1 MHGMR
6 MATREKWAIFGAQC
20 DRNADCRGG
29 VFAVFAKIPPPT
41 PHTAPHR
48 THPPL
53 PIHHARKSAR
63 PIHPA
68 RRSPLARPVFIPTF
82 AQNSP
87 RRMKAGSIPAGGFP
101 AATPEE
107 ELKTLVGRAFFRR
120 WEWGRILGKID
131 FCVGMPARHAG
142 DEFVSLL
149 WAEAKKGHADLREAL
164 VQLVLTIGRARTFD
178 RHLPPAMLAAFD
190 CEQIAFVPYTA
201 VQAVFQQSDFNWRVA
216 PSDHSTREFRQL
228 EGLIGESL
236 ERESAIFSFS
246 KDERALRGFIWNSL
260 GHYAGGVGK
269 IDIDKNN
276 FISIYNRW
284 LEAVKPTIGVDWDRL
299 QSHGIIDGDF
309 FLADVLSE
317 ENKTL
322 KDKLFV
328 LLEHDRYTLNRKVDE
343 SGLFTSAEAHFTDNQ
358 RAHTQFW
365 NRYVRPPAEVYW
377 DFLVARRDLLVPQ
390 DIRERKGSFF
400 TPRQWVELSQK
411 YLADTLGEDWQE
423 EYTVWDPAAG
433 TGNLLNGLTNKYN
446 IWASTLDQQDVDVM
460 RDRIRNGANLL
471 ESHVFQFD
479 FLNDSFD
486 KLPAELRA
494 IVDDPER
501 RKKLVVYM
509 NPPYAETGRKEFG
522 NPDRTNKRGVSFTKI
537 REQYAKRIG
546 IATKELAAQF
556 VIRTYCEIP
565 GCILAEF
572 SKLKNLQGSN
582 FLQFRELFRAKL
594 EKIFLVPADTFDNVA
609 GQFPIGFKIWNG
621 SISERFEGVEADL
634 YNRDG
639 EFIQKK
645 KIYPNQDGK
654 GVNQWVIH
662 FRELLLNTDSIGYIA
677 SGRNDFQNV
686 NKVYIVN
693 QKAILP
699 NARGFWIESINVLII
714 SIYFSVQ
721 HIIQPTWYNDRDQF
735 YWPHDS
741 WRDDTAFQHD
751 CLAFTLLHGQ
761 NRITCAEGV
770 NPWIPYTE
778 HEVDAKEKFSSHFM
792 TDFLAG
798 KLGREKGETGDL
810 FAGNLDLIPKEPVV
824 FSPEARAVLDAGRAL
839 WRYYHAQPNANPN
852 AALYDIRLHF
862 QGCKPNGHMNP
873 KSDDARYTEL
883 ISTLRK
889 RLKVLARKIEPKVYE
904 HGFLLG

>member
-1 MHGMR
+1 
-6 MATREKWAIFGAQC
+6 
-20 DRNADCRGG
+20 
-29 VFAVFAKIPPPT
+29 
-41 PHTAPHR
+41 
-48 THPPL
+48 
-53 PIHHARKSAR
+53 
-63 PIHPA
+63 
-68 RRSPLARPVFIPTF
+68 
-82 AQNSP
+82 
-87 RRMKAGSIPAGGFP
+87 MKAGSIPAGGFP
-101 AATPEE
+101 ATTPEE

-149 WAEAKKGHADLREAL
+149 WAEAKRGCADLREAL
-164 VQLVLTIGRARTFD
+164 VQLVLTIGRARTFNG
-178 RHLPPAMLAAFD
+178 HLPPPLLAAFNAQ
-190 CEQIAFVPYTA
+190 EIAFVPYS
-201 VQAVFQQSDFNWRVA
+201 VIQPVFAQTDFNWRVA
-216 PSDHSTREFRQL
+216 PSDHSTKEFQQL
-228 EGLIGESL
+228 DVLIGEVL
-236 ERESAIFSFS
+236 ERESGRFSFS
-246 KDERALRGFIWNSL
+246 KDERALRKFIWGNL
-260 GHYAGGVGK
+260 GNFAGGVAR
-269 IDIDKNN
+269 IEIDKNN
-276 FISIYNRW
+276 FIAIYNRW
-284 LEAVKPTIGVDWDRL
+284 LEAVKPTIGVDWAKAREG
-299 QSHGIIDGDF
+299 GIIDGDF
-309 FLADVLSE
+309 YLADLLSE
-317 ENKTL
+317 ENRTL

-328 LLEHDRYTLNRKVDE
+328 LLERDRYVLNRRVNAAGLYDE
-343 SGLFTSAEAHFTDNQ
+343 SHAFFRDGQVAHN
-358 RAHTQFW
+358 QFW
-365 NRYVRPPAEVYW
+365 NRYVRPPLREYW

-522 NPDRTNKRGVSFTKI
+522 NPGRTNKRGVSFTRI
-537 REQYAKRIG
+537 REQYAQRIG

-556 VIRTYCEIP
+556 AIRAYCEIP

-594 EKIFLVPADTFDNVA
+594 EKIFLVPADTFDNVI

-621 SISERFEGVEADL
+621 AVTARFEGVEADL
-634 YNRDG
+634 YDQEG
-639 EFIQKK
+639 TFIQKK

-654 GVNQWVIH
+654 GINQWAIH
-662 FRELLLNTDSIGYIA
+662 FRKLLSNTDAIGYIA
-677 SGRNDFQNV
+677 SGRNDFQNA

-699 NARGFWIESINVLII
+699 NARGFWIESTNALII
-714 SIYFSVQ
+714 SIYFTVQ
-721 HIIQPTWYNDRDQF
+721 HVIQPTWYNDRDLF

-741 WRDDTAFQHD
+741 WMDDVEFQHD

-770 NPWIPYTE
+770 NHWIPYTE
-778 HEVDAKEKFSSHFM
+778 YEVDAKEKFSSHFM
-792 TDFLAG
+792 TDFLSG
-798 KLGREKGETGDL
+798 RLGREKAETGDL

-824 FSPEARAVLDAGRAL
+824 FSPEAQAVLDAGRDL

-862 QGCKPNGHMNP
+862 QGSKPNGHMNP

-883 ISTLRK
+883 ISTLRE
-889 RLKVLARKIEPKVYE
+889 RLKALARKIEPKVYA

>member
-1 MHGMR
+1 
-6 MATREKWAIFGAQC
+6 
-20 DRNADCRGG
+20 
-29 VFAVFAKIPPPT
+29 
-41 PHTAPHR
+41 
-48 THPPL
+48 
-53 PIHHARKSAR
+53 
-63 PIHPA
+63 
-68 RRSPLARPVFIPTF
+68 
-82 AQNSP
+82 
-87 RRMKAGSIPAGGFP
+87 MKAGSIPAEGFG
-101 AATPEE
+101 ASTPEE
-107 ELKTLVGRAFFRR
+107 ELKATVGRLFFRQ
-120 WEWGRILGKID
+120 WDYTKILGKID
-131 FCVGMPARHAG
+131 FCVGMPMRHSGRGSTSAD
-142 DEFVSLL
+142 DEFISLL
-149 WAEAKKGHADLREAL
+149 WAEAKRGHADLREAL

-178 RHLPPAMLAAFD
+178 RHLPPMMLAAFD
-190 CEQIAFVPYTA
+190 CARIAFVPYTA
-201 VQAVFQQSDFNWRVA
+201 VQAVFQQNDFNWRVA
-216 PSDHSTREFRQL
+216 PSDHSTREFKQL

-770 NPWIPYTE
+770 NHWIPYTE

-824 FSPEARAVLDAGRAL
+824 FSPEATTVLDAGRDL
-839 WRYYHAQPNANPN
+839 WKYYHAQPNANPN

>member
-1 MHGMR
+1 MQPFNRDAARHV
-6 MATREKWAIFGAQC
+6 ATK
-20 DRNADCRGG
+20 
-29 VFAVFAKIPPPT
+29 
-41 PHTAPHR
+41 
-48 THPPL
+48 PPL
-53 PIHHARKSAR
+53 P
-63 PIHPA
+63 
-68 RRSPLARPVFIPTF
+68 RPVFISTF

-87 RRMKAGSIPAGGFP
+87 LRMKAGSIPAEGFG
-101 AATPEE
+101 ASTPEE
-107 ELKTLVGRAFFRR
+107 ELKATVGRLFFRQ
-120 WEWGRILGKID
+120 WDYTKILGKID
-131 FCVGMPARHAG
+131 FCVGMPMRHSGRGSTSAD
-142 DEFVSLL
+142 DEFISLL
-149 WAEAKKGHADLREAL
+149 WAEAKRGHADLREAL

-178 RHLPPAMLAAFD
+178 RHLPPMMLAAFD
-190 CEQIAFVPYTA
+190 CARIAFVPYTA
-201 VQAVFQQSDFNWRVA
+201 VQAVFQQNDFNWRVA
-216 PSDHSTREFRQL
+216 PSDHSTREFKQL
-228 EGLIGESL
+228 DGLIGESL

-377 DFLVARRDLLVPQ
+377 DFLVAPRDLLVPQ

-479 FLNDSFD
+479 FLNDGFE

-494 IVDDPER
+494 IVEDPER

-509 NPPYAETGRKEFG
+509 NPPYAEGDAKVGKGR
-522 NPDRTNKRGVSFTKI
+522 RGVHTSRI
-537 REQYAKRIG
+537 HDDYQKRMG
-546 IATKELAAQF
+546 RASAELFAQF
-556 VIRTYCEIP
+556 IARIYWEIP
-565 GCILAEF
+565 SCKLAEF
-572 SKLKNLQGSN
+572 STLKILQAPN
-582 FLQFRELFRAKL
+582 FSEFRSFFLAKP
-594 EKIFLVPADTFDNVA
+594 EKMFLVPADTFDNVI
-609 GQFPIGFKIWNG
+609 GQFAIGFKIWNTDINQRIATQEAEVYSAKG
-621 SISERFEGVEADL
+621 VPITRKPITCYDGKTLISEWLAQESEPSL
-634 YNRDG
+634 
-639 EFIQKK
+639 QS
-645 KIYPNQDGK
+645 
-654 GVNQWVIH
+654 
-662 FRELLLNTDSIGYIA
+662 SIGSMA
-677 SGRNDFQNV
+677 SSGSDFQNNDAV
-686 NKVYIVN
+686 FVENIEKRKKKGGRHTRIGACNLLIVSCYYAARKSIAHKWYLDKDQYLAPRSGWTRDRLFLADALVYLLFHDKNMV
-693 QKAILP
+693 QAQY
-699 NARGFWIESINVLII
+699 GIN
-714 SIYFSVQ
+714 
-721 HIIQPTWYNDRDQF
+721 H
-735 YWPHDS
+735 
-741 WRDDTAFQHD
+741 
-751 CLAFTLLHGQ
+751 
-761 NRITCAEGV
+761 
-770 NPWIPYTE
+770 WIPFTE
-778 HEVDAKEKFSSHFM
+778 YEVDAKEKFQSHFM
-792 TDFLAG
+792 TDFLSG

-810 FAGNLDLIPKEPVV
+810 FAESIDLIPRESVV
-824 FSPEARAVLDAGRAL
+824 FSQEARAVLDAGREL

-862 QGCKPNGHMNP
+862 QGSKPNGHMNP

-883 ISTLRK
+883 ISTLRE

>member
-1 MHGMR
+1 
-6 MATREKWAIFGAQC
+6 
-20 DRNADCRGG
+20 
-29 VFAVFAKIPPPT
+29 
-41 PHTAPHR
+41 
-48 THPPL
+48 
-53 PIHHARKSAR
+53 
-63 PIHPA
+63 
-68 RRSPLARPVFIPTF
+68 
-82 AQNSP
+82 
-87 RRMKAGSIPAGGFP
+87 MKTGSIPPEGFGDT
-101 AATPEE
+101 TPEE
-107 ELKTLVGRAFFRR
+107 ELKTRVGQRFFRR

-149 WAEAKKGHADLREAL
+149 WAEAKRGKADLREAL

-236 ERESAIFSFS
+236 ERESAIFSFAR
-246 KDERALRGFIWNSL
+246 DERALREFLWRNL
-260 GHYAGGVGK
+260 GGYAGGVAR
-269 IDIDKNN
+269 IEIDKNN
-276 FISIYNRW
+276 FIAIYNRW
-284 LEAVKPTIGVDWDRL
+284 LEAVKPTIGVDWVKAKEG
-299 QSHGIIDGDF
+299 GIIDGDF
-309 FLADVLSE
+309 YLADLLSE

-328 LLEHDRYTLNRKVDE
+328 LLERDRYLLNRKTSE
-343 SGLFTSAEAHFTDNQ
+343 IGLFRSDEAHFTDGQ
-358 RAHTQFW
+358 VAHTQFW
-365 NRYVRPPAEVYW
+365 NRYVRPPLREYW

-400 TPRQWVELSQK
+400 TPRQWVELSQR
-411 YLADTLGEDWQE
+411 YLAEVLGEDWQE

-433 TGNLLNGLTNKYN
+433 TGNLLNGLSNKYN

-509 NPPYAETGRKEFG
+509 NPPYAEARSK
-522 NPDRTNKRGVSFTKI
+522 RTMSG
-537 REQYAKRIG
+537 G
-546 IATKELAAQF
+546 IAKNGVEQSAINRDYAHTLRQANAEVFAQF
-556 VIRTYCEIP
+556 IARIYGEIR
-565 GCILAEF
+565 GCTLGEF
-572 SKLKNLQGSN
+572 SKLKILQGAHFSD
-582 FLQFRELFRAKL
+582 FRSFFRAKL
-594 EKIFLVPADTFDNVA
+594 EKFFLVPADTFDNVK
-609 GQFPIGFKIWNG
+609 GQFPIGFKIWNT
-621 SISERFEGVEADL
+621 GVEAPFHGILADV
-634 YNRDG
+634 YSRDG
-639 EFIQKK
+639 QLISKK
-645 KIYPNQDGK
+645 NIDYVEVEKNINSWIKQYRRSLSND
-654 GVNQWVIH
+654 
-662 FRELLLNTDSIGYIA
+662 GYIA
-677 SGRNDFQNV
+677 KFPFTGNDFQHANNLQIV
-686 NKVYIVN
+686 QTGMVYCKTNGHFFICRENLV
-693 QKAILP
+693 
-699 NARGFWIESINVLII
+699 ESC
-714 SIYFSVQ
+714 IYFSVR
-721 HIIQPTWYNDRDQF
+721 HCILPTWLNDRDQF
-735 YWPHDS
+735 LWPRDS
-741 WRDDTAFQHD
+741 WQEDVEFQHD
-751 CLAFTLLHGQ
+751 CLAYALMDNQIRAQYGTNH
-761 NRITCAEGV
+761 
-770 NPWIPYTE
+770 WIPYTE
-778 HEVDAKEKFSSHFM
+778 YEVDAKEKFSSHFM
-792 TDFLAG
+792 ADFLAG
-798 KLGREKGETGDL
+798 KLGREKAETGDL

-883 ISTLRK
+883 ISTLRTA
-889 RLKVLARKIEPKVYE
+889 LKALAKKIEPKVYE

>member
-1 MHGMR
+1 
-6 MATREKWAIFGAQC
+6 
-20 DRNADCRGG
+20 
-29 VFAVFAKIPPPT
+29 
-41 PHTAPHR
+41 
-48 THPPL
+48 
-53 PIHHARKSAR
+53 
-63 PIHPA
+63 
-68 RRSPLARPVFIPTF
+68 
-82 AQNSP
+82 
-87 RRMKAGSIPAGGFP
+87 MKAGSIPAGGFP

-236 ERESAIFSFS
+236 ERESAIFSFAR
-246 KDERALRGFIWNSL
+246 DERALREFLWRNL
-260 GHYAGGVGK
+260 GGYAGGVAR
-269 IDIDKNN
+269 IEIDKNN
-276 FISIYNRW
+276 FIAIYNRW
-284 LEAVKPTIGVDWDRL
+284 LEAVKPTIGVDWVKAKEG
-299 QSHGIIDGDF
+299 GIIDGDF
-309 FLADVLSE
+309 YLADLLSE

-328 LLEHDRYTLNRKVDE
+328 LLERDRYLLNRKTSE
-343 SGLFTSAEAHFTDNQ
+343 IGLFRSDEAHFTDNQ
-358 RAHTQFW
+358 LAHTRFW
-365 NRYVRPPAEVYW
+365 NRYVRPPLREYW

-400 TPRQWVELSQK
+400 TPRQWVELSQR
-411 YLADTLGEDWQE
+411 YLAEVLGEDWQE

-509 NPPYAETGRKEFG
+509 NPPYAEARSK
-522 NPDRTNKRGVSFTKI
+522 RTMSG
-537 REQYAKRIG
+537 G
-546 IATKELAAQF
+546 IAKNGVEQSAINRDYAHTLRQANAEVFAQF
-556 VIRTYCEIP
+556 IARIYGEIR
-565 GCILAEF
+565 GCTLGEF
-572 SKLKNLQGSN
+572 SKLKILQGAHFSD
-582 FLQFRELFRAKL
+582 FRSFFRAKL
-594 EKIFLVPADTFDNVA
+594 EKIFLVPADTFDNVK
-609 GQFPIGFKIWNG
+609 GQFPIGFKIWNT
-621 SISERFEGVEADL
+621 GVEAPFHGILADV
-634 YNRDG
+634 YSRDG
-639 EFIQKK
+639 QLISKK
-645 KIYPNQDGK
+645 NIDYVEVEKNINSWIKQYRRSLSND
-654 GVNQWVIH
+654 
-662 FRELLLNTDSIGYIA
+662 GYIA
-677 SGRNDFQNV
+677 KFPFTGNDFQHANNLQIV
-686 NKVYIVN
+686 QTGMVYCKTNGHFFICRENLV
-693 QKAILP
+693 
-699 NARGFWIESINVLII
+699 ESC
-714 SIYFSVQ
+714 IYFSVR
-721 HIIQPTWYNDRDQF
+721 HCILPTWLNDRDQF
-735 YWPHDS
+735 LWPRDS
-741 WRDDTAFQHD
+741 WQEDVEFQHD
-751 CLAFTLLHGQ
+751 CLAYALMDNQIRAQYGTNH
-761 NRITCAEGV
+761 
-770 NPWIPYTE
+770 WIPYTE
-778 HEVDAKEKFSSHFM
+778 YEVDAKEKFSSHFM
-792 TDFLAG
+792 VDFLSG
-798 KLGREKGETGDL
+798 KLGREKAETGDL

-824 FSPEARAVLDAGRAL
+824 FSPEAQAVLDAGRAL

-883 ISTLRK
+883 ISTLRTA
-889 RLKVLARKIEPKVYE
+889 LKALAKKIEPKVYE

>member
-1 MHGMR
+1 
-6 MATREKWAIFGAQC
+6 
-20 DRNADCRGG
+20 
-29 VFAVFAKIPPPT
+29 
-41 PHTAPHR
+41 
-48 THPPL
+48 
-53 PIHHARKSAR
+53 
-63 PIHPA
+63 
-68 RRSPLARPVFIPTF
+68 
-82 AQNSP
+82 
-87 RRMKAGSIPAGGFP
+87 MKAGSIPAGGFP

-216 PSDHSTREFRQL
+216 PSDHASKEFRQL
-228 EGLIGESL
+228 DALIGGAL
-236 ERESAIFSFS
+236 EREATTFRFAR
-246 KDERALRGFIWNSL
+246 DERALRDFIWRNL
-260 GHYAGGVGK
+260 GNYAGGVAR
-269 IDIDKNN
+269 IEIDKNN
-276 FISIYNRW
+276 FIAIYSRW
-284 LEAVKPTIGVDWDRL
+284 LEAVKPTIGVDWAKAREG
-299 QSHGIIDGDF
+299 GIIDGDF
-309 FLADVLSE
+309 YLADLLSE
-317 ENKTL
+317 ENRTL

-328 LLEHDRYTLNRKVDE
+328 LLERDRYVLNRRVDAA
-343 SGLFTSAEAHFTDNQ
+343 GLFSSQEAHFTDNQ
-358 RAHTQFW
+358 LAHTQFW
-365 NRYVRPPAEVYW
+365 NRYVRPPLREYW

-400 TPRQWVELSQK
+400 TPRQWVELSQR
-411 YLADTLGEDWQE
+411 YLAEALGEDWQE

-433 TGNLLNGLTNKYN
+433 TGNLLNGLSNKYN

-494 IVDDPER
+494 IVEDPER
-501 RKKLVVYM
+501 RKRLVVYM
-509 NPPYAETGRKEFG
+509 NPPYAEAGDAKQKAHTGK
-522 NPDRTNKRGVSFTKI
+522 NKAGVSNQTEI
-537 REQYAKRIG
+537 YSRYGGQMQRA
-546 IATKELAAQF
+546 AAELYAQF
-556 VIRTYCEIP
+556 IYRCYKEIP
-565 GCILAEF
+565 SCKLAEF
-572 SKLKNLQGSN
+572 STLKILQAPN
-582 FLQFRELFRAKL
+582 FSEFRSIFRAKL
-594 EKIFLVPADTFDNVA
+594 EKIFLVPANSFDNVK
-609 GQFPIGFKIWNG
+609 GEFPIGFKVWDTHLAEPLPEQVVASVYEKNG
-621 SISERFEGVEADL
+621 ERSPDKAIHTTLDNPL
-634 YNRDG
+634 L
-639 EFIQKK
+639 
-645 KIYPNQDGK
+645 
-654 GVNQWVIH
+654 NQW
-662 FRELLLNTDSIGYIA
+662 LSKWGG
-677 SGRNDFQNV
+677 GRNDRLGRLITRGQDFQHQQRVRIQHNRC
-686 NKVYIVN
+686 NDSDYPITRCNLPHFAVYFAVRLCTE
-693 QKAILP
+693 A
-699 NARGFWIESINVLII
+699 
-714 SIYFSVQ
+714 
-721 HIIQPTWYNDRDQF
+721 TWLNDRDQF

-741 WRDDTAFQHD
+741 WQDDAEFQHD

-761 NRITCAEGV
+761 NRISCAEGT
-770 NPWIPYTE
+770 NHWIPYTE
-778 HEVDAKEKFSSHFM
+778 YEVDAKEKFSSHFM
-792 TDFLAG
+792 TDFLSG
-798 KLGREKGETGDL
+798 RLGREKAETGDL

-824 FSPEARAVLDAGRAL
+824 FSPEAQAVLDAGRDL

-883 ISTLRK
+883 ISTLRTA
-889 RLKVLARKIEPKVYE
+889 LKALAKKIEPKVYE

>member
-1 MHGMR
+1 
-6 MATREKWAIFGAQC
+6 
-20 DRNADCRGG
+20 
-29 VFAVFAKIPPPT
+29 
-41 PHTAPHR
+41 
-48 THPPL
+48 
-53 PIHHARKSAR
+53 
-63 PIHPA
+63 
-68 RRSPLARPVFIPTF
+68 
-82 AQNSP
+82 
-87 RRMKAGSIPAGGFP
+87 MKAGSIPAGGFP

-149 WAEAKKGHADLREAL
+149 WAEAKRGKADLREAL

-178 RHLPPAMLAAFD
+178 RHLPPMMLAAFD
-190 CEQIAFVPYTA
+190 CARIAFVPYTA
-201 VQAVFQQSDFNWRVA
+201 VQAVFQQNDFNWRVA
-216 PSDHSTREFRQL
+216 PSDHSTREFKQL

-343 SGLFTSAEAHFTDNQ
+343 SELFTSAEAHFTDNQ

-862 QGCKPNGHMNP
+862 QGSKPNGHMNP

>member
-1 MHGMR
+1 
-6 MATREKWAIFGAQC
+6 
-20 DRNADCRGG
+20 
-29 VFAVFAKIPPPT
+29 
-41 PHTAPHR
+41 
-48 THPPL
+48 
-53 PIHHARKSAR
+53 
-63 PIHPA
+63 
-68 RRSPLARPVFIPTF
+68 
-82 AQNSP
+82 
-87 RRMKAGSIPAGGFP
+87 MKAGSIPAGGFP

-131 FCVGMPARHAG
+131 FCVGMPARRAG

-149 WAEAKKGHADLREAL
+149 WAEAKKGRADLREAL

-178 RHLPPAMLAAFD
+178 RHLPPMILAAFD
-190 CEQIAFVPYTA
+190 CERIAFVPYTS

-236 ERESAIFSFS
+236 ERESAIFAFAR
-246 KDERALRGFIWNSL
+246 DERALREFIWANL
-260 GHYAGGVGK
+260 GNFAGGVAR
-269 IDIDKNN
+269 IEIDKNN

-284 LEAVKPTIGVDWDRL
+284 LEAVKPTIGVDWAKA
-299 QSHGIIDGDF
+299 QEGGIIDGDF
-309 FLADVLSE
+309 YLADVLSE
-317 ENKTL
+317 ESRTL

-328 LLEHDRYTLNRKVDE
+328 LLERDRYVLNRRVNTAGLYDE
-343 SGLFTSAEAHFTDNQ
+343 SHAFFTDGQ
-358 RAHTQFW
+358 TAHAQFW
-365 NRYVRPPAEVYW
+365 NRYVRPPLREYW

-411 YLADTLGEDWQE
+411 YLADALGEDWQE

-572 SKLKNLQGSN
+572 SKLKILQAPN
-582 FLQFRELFRAKL
+582 FFEFRDAFHAKL
-594 EKIFLVPADTFDNVA
+594 QRIFLMPSNTFDNVK
-609 GQFPIGFKIWNG
+609 GQFPIGFKVWDTGINEEFTQAIADVYNSAGELIGQKAIHAYKRGHFINEWSKSFRSTMDDPTIIG
-621 SISERFEGVEADL
+621 KHTIS
-634 YNRDG
+634 
-639 EFIQKK
+639 
-645 KIYPNQDGK
+645 
-654 GVNQWVIH
+654 
-662 FRELLLNTDSIGYIA
+662 S
-677 SGRNDFQNV
+677 NDFQNQRMLQIV
-686 NKVYIVN
+686 HHAMPYRTDCGKFPINAQNLVVACIYIAVRHC
-693 QKAILP
+693 IP
-699 NARGFWIESINVLII
+699 S
-714 SIYFSVQ
+714 
-721 HIIQPTWYNDRDQF
+721 TWLNDRDQF
-735 YWPHDS
+735 LWPRDS
-741 WRDDTAFQHD
+741 WQEDVEFQHD
-751 CLAFTLLHGQ
+751 CLAYALMDNQIRAQYGTNH
-761 NRITCAEGV
+761 
-770 NPWIPYTE
+770 WIPYTE
-778 HEVDAKEKFSSHFM
+778 YEVDAKEKFSSHFM
-792 TDFLAG
+792 TDFLSG
-798 KLGREKGETGDL
+798 RLGREKGEAVDL

-824 FSPEARAVLDAGRAL
+824 FSPEAQAVLDAGRDL
-839 WRYYHAQPNANPN
+839 WKYYHAQPNANPN

-883 ISTLRK
+883 ISTLRTA
-889 RLKVLARKIEPKVYE
+889 LKALAKKIEPKVYE